1 MWQETRSVATLSGSL
16 VFIKIPFGLGVS
28 PAEEETWRKQIA
40 LASTRM
46 VDTRVL
52 DNRAM
57 PLPSYDAEVD

>member
-1 MWQETRSVATLSGSL
+1 
-16 VFIKIPFGLGVS
+16 VFIKFLSGWRFAG
-28 PAEEETWRKQIA
+28 EEETWRKQIA